1 MISIIMTLT
10 STVRPL
16 SVRCISAMQ
25 FGS

>member
-1 MISIIMTLT
+1 MTLT